1 MGTGKRLAEKQ
12 EIKQDA
18 EQARIAERVTKK
30 VVCVRCKKEFDMLL
44 DNNMCIVCSIY

>member
-12 EIKQDA
+12 EIKQYA
-18 EQARIAERVTKK
+18 ERVVATERVTKK